1 MIILFTNRIGVSFE
15 NKRKQSLFRS
25 ALIEQYHN
33 RSLKRFYNMSSYS
46 NIKKNMRLNNK
57 KVLNK
62 TEELLKSAKND
73 IADQV
78 LGKAF
83 ILMLSIPVMVLN
95 DKYAYLMKKEDE
107 QGRNRIER
115 FVDLCLDEYEA
126 VISNHVSMFDL
137 VKVIKDE
144 SGVDLS
150 GMIKSEGRIKC

>member
-1 MIILFTNRIGVSFE
+1 
-15 NKRKQSLFRS
+15 
-25 ALIEQYHN
+25 
-33 RSLKRFYNMSSYS
+33 MSSYS

-62 TEELLKSAKND
+62 TEKLLEKAKSD
-73 IADQV
+73 VADEV
-78 LGKAF
+78 LRKAF
-83 ILMLSIPVMVLN
+83 ILMLSIPTMVLN
-95 DKYAYLMKKEDE
+95 DKYAYLTKKEDE

-150 GMIKSEGRIKC
+150 DMIKSEGRIKC